1 MPSVGSTPTTTS
13 PAPQQQQHSLTQTMA
28 PQQNSQQNMPAHS
41 SSIVAAVQQQHA
53 KIQQQHSLP
62 LQLQYQVTTTQ
73 PSPAGMFISQ
83 TAGIISSTAALG
95 QTATFFN
102 ATSSGADI
110 SPTSSTASFS
120 SGDTN
125 QTLLNSI
132 ANQQL
137 QLQQHQQQQH
147 QQQSSVANSNHTS
160 NKTTYNAAAH
170 SSTSK
175 GASMSSST
183 NRSYRTKYSQ
193 FMIITPAVSIDRD
206 FDRDSRT
213 DNVMAIAAADNHG
226 FHSTEDD
233 PYFPQ
238 NGNVFRS
245 NLLHCSI
252 DSGNSSDSGG
262 SFRSNY
268 NPYIHNSRQH
278 LLPKSAPPFYNFS
291 PSSWRWCTLICA
303 AMRCFGAGVSGG
315 GGGVG
320 NAANRNHSTTYST
333 SFGRPPYQRSRSSGP
348 QTTASKTPHRR
359 LRSYSTSSFTPETAF
374 EHFSAPF
381 KARKTRDEQNNIAYE
396 L

>member
-13 PAPQQQQHSLTQTMA
+13 PAPQQQQQQLTQSMA
-28 PQQNSQQNMPAHS
+28 PQHSHLPSSQQQQQHS
-41 SSIVAAVQQQHA
+41 SAFAVVHQQHA
-53 KIQQQHSLP
+53 KIQQQYSLP

-95 QTATFFN
+95 QTASFFN

-120 SGDTN
+120 SVDTN

-132 ANQQL
+132 ANQQQIQPTPL
-137 QLQQHQQQQH
+137 SQQK
-147 QQQSSVANSNHTS
+147 SVSNSNHAV
-160 NKTTYNAAAH
+160 NKTKYSSR

-175 GASMSSST
+175 ASTSSST

-206 FDRDSRT
+206 FERDNAST
-213 DNVMAIAAADNHG
+213 ITAADNHG

-245 NLLHCSI
+245 NALQSSI
-252 DSGNSSDSGG
+252 DSGNSSDSGN

-268 NPYIHNSRQH
+268 NPYIHTSRQH

-303 AMRCFGAGVSGG
+303 AMRCFGAGGSGG
-315 GGGVG
+315 GGTGG
-320 NAANRNHSTTYST
+320 RHHGTTFST

-348 QTTASKTPHRR
+348 QTSSSKTPHRR

>member
-13 PAPQQQQHSLTQTMA
+13 PAPQQQQLSLTQSMA
-28 PQQNSQQNMPAHS
+28 PQHLPSHS
-41 SSIVAAVQQQHA
+41 SSIMAAVQQQHA

-95 QTATFFN
+95 NTAAFFN
-102 ATSSGADI
+102 AASSGADI

-120 SGDTN
+120 SVDTN

-132 ANQQL
+132 ANQQ
-137 QLQQHQQQQH
+137 QQQH
-147 QQQSSVANSNHTS
+147 QSNTNHTS
-160 NKTTYNAAAH
+160 NKTNYSSSAAGAAGASAH

-175 GASMSSST
+175 AASTSSST

-206 FDRDSRT
+206 FDRDTRS
-213 DNVMAIAAADNHG
+213 DINSANAADNHG

-245 NLLHCSI
+245 NLLQSSI

-268 NPYIHNSRQH
+268 NPYIHTSRQH

-303 AMRCFGAGVSGG
+303 AMRCFGAGASG

-320 NAANRNHSTTYST
+320 TTGNRGTTYST

-348 QTTASKTPHRR
+348 QATASSSASKTPHRR

>member
-13 PAPQQQQHSLTQTMA
+13 PAPQQQQQSLTQSMA
-28 PQQNSQQNMPAHS
+28 PQHFHLPPTQQHS
-41 SSIVAAVQQQHA
+41 SALGNVQQQQQHA
-53 KIQQQHSLP
+53 KIQQQYSLP

-73 PSPAGMFISQ
+73 PSPAGMFLSQ
-83 TAGIISSTAALG
+83 AAGIISSTAALG
-95 QTATFFN
+95 NTSSFFN
-102 ATSSGADI
+102 AASSGADL

-120 SGDTN
+120 SVDTN
-125 QTLLNSI
+125 QTLLNTIVASQQQKQ
-132 ANQQL
+132 QQL
-137 QLQQHQQQQH
+137 QTQSQAIAYQHQHQQAGTH
-147 QQQSSVANSNHTS
+147 SS
-160 NKTTYNAAAH
+160 KTKYSSQ

-175 GASMSSST
+175 ASTSSST
-183 NRSYRTKYSQ
+183 NNRSYRTKYSQ

-206 FDRDSRT
+206 FDRDTRS
-213 DNVMAIAAADNHG
+213 DNATTLTAADNHG

-245 NLLHCSI
+245 TALQSSI
-252 DSGNSSDSGG
+252 DSGNSSDSGN

-268 NPYIHNSRQH
+268 NPYIHTSRQH
-278 LLPKSAPPFYNFS
+278 LIPKTASPFYNFS

-303 AMRCFGAGVSGG
+303 AMRCFGAGGSGG
-315 GGGVG
+315 GGGASG
-320 NAANRNHSTTYST
+320 RHTTYSS

-348 QTTASKTPHRR
+348 HTSSSKTPHRR

>member
-13 PAPQQQQHSLTQTMA
+13 PAPQQQQQSLTQSMA
-28 PQQNSQQNMPAHS
+28 PQHSHTSQQQQQQQLPQHS
-41 SSIVAAVQQQHA
+41 SSIAVVQQQHA
-53 KIQQQHSLP
+53 KIQQQYSLP

-95 QTATFFN
+95 NTSSFFN

-120 SGDTN
+120 SVDTN

-132 ANQQL
+132 ANQQQIQATSTPPL
-137 QLQQHQQQQH
+137 PQQQPQL
-147 QQQSSVANSNHTS
+147 NSNHTS
-160 NKTTYNAAAH
+160 SSKTKYSTH

-175 GASMSSST
+175 ASTSSST

-206 FDRDSRT
+206 FDRDTRS
-213 DNVMAIAAADNHG
+213 DNASAITAADNHG

-245 NLLHCSI
+245 SVLQSSI
-252 DSGNSSDSGG
+252 DSGNSSDSGN

-268 NPYIHNSRQH
+268 NPYIHTSRQH

-303 AMRCFGAGVSGG
+303 AMRCFGAGGSGG
-315 GGGVG
+315 GGGG
-320 NAANRNHSTTYST
+320 TGGGRRTTYSST
-333 SFGRPPYQRSRSSGP
+333 FGRPPYQRSRSSGP
-348 QTTASKTPHRR
+348 QTSSSKTPHRR

>member
-1 MPSVGSTPTTTS
+1 MPSVGSTPTTSS
-13 PAPQQQQHSLTQTMA
+13 PALQQQQSTQSIA
-28 PQQNSQQNMPAHS
+28 PQHSTHLPPQHS
-41 SSIVAAVQQQHA
+41 SSLALQQQHA

-95 QTATFFN
+95 NTASFFN
-102 ATSSGADI
+102 AATSGADI

-120 SGDTN
+120 SVDTN

-132 ANQQL
+132 ANQQ
-137 QLQQHQQQQH
+137 QQA
-147 QQQSSVANSNHTS
+147 SNSNHGAS
-160 NKTTYNAAAH
+160 NKASYSSTH
-170 SSTSK
+170 GSTSK
-175 GASMSSST
+175 ASASSNGHST

-206 FDRDSRT
+206 FDRADS
-213 DNVMAIAAADNHG
+213 NAADNHG
-226 FHSTEDD
+226 FHTAEDD
-233 PYFPQ
+233 PYFHH

-245 NLLHCSI
+245 NRLQATSI

-268 NPYIHNSRQH
+268 NPYLHTSRQH

-303 AMRCFGAGVSGG
+303 AMRCFGGG
-315 GGGVG
+315 GGGG
-320 NAANRNHSTTYST
+320 AGSSSRNRSGLYSTT
-333 SFGRPPYQRSRSSGP
+333 FGRPPYQRSRSSGP
-348 QTTASKTPHRR
+348 HTSSKTPHRR

>member
-13 PAPQQQQHSLTQTMA
+13 PAPQQQPQSLTQSIA
-28 PQQNSQQNMPAHS
+28 PQHSHLPTSQQHS
-41 SSIVAAVQQQHA
+41 SAFAVVQQQHA
-53 KIQQQHSLP
+53 KIQQQYSLP

-95 QTATFFN
+95 QTASFFN

-120 SGDTN
+120 SVDTN
-125 QTLLNSI
+125 QTLLNSVTT
-132 ANQQL
+132 QQIPTPL
-137 QLQQHQQQQH
+137 NPT
-147 QQQSSVANSNHTS
+147 QQQSVASSNHAVSKTKYSLNSNS
-160 NKTTYNAAAH
+160 KA
-170 SSTSK
+170 STS
-175 GASMSSST
+175 SSS
-183 NRSYRTKYSQ
+183 NRTYRSKYSQ

-206 FDRDSRT
+206 FDRDTRA
-213 DNVMAIAAADNHG
+213 DNATTAFTAADNHG

-238 NGNVFRS
+238 NGNIFRGNAMQS
-245 NLLHCSI
+245 SI
-252 DSGNSSDSGG
+252 DSGNSSDSGN

-268 NPYIHNSRQH
+268 NPYIHTSRQH

-303 AMRCFGAGVSGG
+303 AMRCFGAGGSGG
-315 GGGVG
+315 GSGAAGGRHRG
-320 NAANRNHSTTYST
+320 TTYST

-348 QTTASKTPHRR
+348 QSSSSKTPHRR

>member
-1 MPSVGSTPTTTS
+1 MPSVGSTPTTSS
-13 PAPQQQQHSLTQTMA
+13 PALQQQHSTQSLA
-28 PQQNSQQNMPAHS
+28 PLHTTTHLPPQHS
-41 SSIVAAVQQQHA
+41 SSIALQQQHA

-95 QTATFFN
+95 NTSSFFN
-102 ATSSGADI
+102 NATSGADI

-120 SGDTN
+120 SVDTN

-132 ANQQL
+132 ANQQ
-137 QLQQHQQQQH
+137 QA
-147 QQQSSVANSNHTS
+147 STAAN
-160 NKTTYNAAAH
+160 H
-170 SSTSK
+170 SSSSHKASYSSGHSSSSK
-175 GASMSSST
+175 AVVPST

-206 FDRDSRT
+206 FDRT
-213 DNVMAIAAADNHG
+213 DNLSSNAADNHG
-226 FHSTEDD
+226 FHTAEDD
-233 PYFPQ
+233 PYFPH
-238 NGNVFRS
+238 NGNIFRFN
-245 NLLHCSI
+245 NLQTSI
-252 DSGNSSDSGG
+252 DSGNSSDSG

-268 NPYIHNSRQH
+268 NPYLHNSRQH

-291 PSSWRWCTLICA
+291 PSSWRWCNLICA
-303 AMRCFGAGVSGG
+303 AMRCFGAGGG
-315 GGGVG
+315 GGAGSG
-320 NAANRNHSTTYST
+320 RNRSGLYSST

-348 QTTASKTPHRR
+348 HTSSKTPHRR

>member
-1 MPSVGSTPTTTS
+1 MPSVGSTPTTSS
-13 PAPQQQQHSLTQTMA
+13 PALQQQQSAQSMA
-28 PQQNSQQNMPAHS
+28 PQHSTTHMPPQHS
-41 SSIVAAVQQQHA
+41 SSIALQQQHA
-53 KIQQQHSLP
+53 KIQIQQQHSLP

-95 QTATFFN
+95 NTASFFN
-102 ATSSGADI
+102 AATSGADI

-120 SGDTN
+120 SVDTN

-132 ANQQL
+132 ANQ
-137 QLQQHQQQQH
+137 HQQQQH
-147 QQQSSVANSNHTS
+147 VASTGAHHPTSHKTSYSSG
-160 NKTTYNAAAH
+160 H

-175 GASMSSST
+175 AVVPST

-206 FDRDSRT
+206 FDRT
-213 DNVMAIAAADNHG
+213 DNISSNAADNHG
-226 FHSTEDD
+226 FHRAEDD
-233 PYFPQ
+233 PYFPH
-238 NGNVFRS
+238 NGNIFRFN
-245 NLLHCSI
+245 NLQTSM
-252 DSGNSSDSGG
+252 DSANSGNSSDSG

-268 NPYIHNSRQH
+268 NPYLHHSRQH

-291 PSSWRWCTLICA
+291 PSSWRWCNLICA
-303 AMRCFGAGVSGG
+303 AMRCFGGG
-315 GGGVG
+315 GGGAG
-320 NAANRNHSTTYST
+320 SSGRNRSGLYST
-333 SFGRPPYQRSRSSGP
+333 SFGGRPPYQRSRSSGP
-348 QTTASKTPHRR
+348 HTSSKTPHRR

>member
-13 PAPQQQQHSLTQTMA
+13 PAPQQQQQSLTQSMA
-28 PQQNSQQNMPAHS
+28 PQHTNLPTSQQQQHS
-41 SSIVAAVQQQHA
+41 SAIAVVQQQHA
-53 KIQQQHSLP
+53 KIQQQYSLP

-102 ATSSGADI
+102 AASSGADI
-110 SPTSSTASFS
+110 SPSSSTASFS
-120 SGDTN
+120 SVDTN

-132 ANQQL
+132 ANQQQIQPPL
-137 QLQQHQQQQH
+137 VQP
-147 QQQSSVANSNHTS
+147 QQQSVSNSKS
-160 NKTTYNAAAH
+160 KYSSY

-175 GASMSSST
+175 ASTSSST

-206 FDRDSRT
+206 FGRETRF
-213 DNVMAIAAADNHG
+213 DNASALTAADNHG

-245 NLLHCSI
+245 NALQSSI
-252 DSGNSSDSGG
+252 DSGNSSDSGN

-268 NPYIHNSRQH
+268 NPYIHTSRQH

-291 PSSWRWCTLICA
+291 PTSWRWCTLICA
-303 AMRCFGAGVSGG
+303 AMRCFGAGGSGGAGSGG
-315 GGGVG
+315 GSRCRG
-320 NAANRNHSTTYST
+320 TTYST

-348 QTTASKTPHRR
+348 QSSSSKTPHRR